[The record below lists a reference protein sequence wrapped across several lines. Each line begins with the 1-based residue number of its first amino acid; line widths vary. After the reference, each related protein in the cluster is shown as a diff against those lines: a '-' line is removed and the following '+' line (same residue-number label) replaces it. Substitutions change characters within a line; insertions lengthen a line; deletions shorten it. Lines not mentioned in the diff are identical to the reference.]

1 MYNIKSNGLRM
12 LTLGRTQLGQAG
24 DQSISRYAH
33 CLIPVRQVIREP
45 GKIDVLNSITLQF
58 PQKAVVG

>member
-1 MYNIKSNGLRM
+1 M
-12 LTLGRTQLGQAG
+12 LTLGGTQLGQAG
-24 DQSISRYAH
+24 DQSSTVYVH